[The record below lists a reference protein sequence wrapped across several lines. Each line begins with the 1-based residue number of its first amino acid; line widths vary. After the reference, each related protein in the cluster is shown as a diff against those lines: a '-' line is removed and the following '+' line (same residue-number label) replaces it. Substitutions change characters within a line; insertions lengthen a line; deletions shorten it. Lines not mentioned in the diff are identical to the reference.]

1 MNLDHALRLPKMK
14 GFEARRGLTLAAHT
28 ICAAL
33 ELPAINV
40 RFCDKTQTA
49 SMSGGGELCLANI
62 DDDSIVTRAMFHRW
76 VGFVV
81 HELLHRKWTDFTPI
95 YSIYNPYIKTLLN
108 ALEDARIERKAIA
121 TNLLGNVTNLLGTLL
136 DGMVT
141 EALASPHAN
150 WNSPGSYP
158 FSLAV
163 FTRGFCKRVP
173 VPADF
178 LPIWEEAERRLD
190 TATSTTD
197 TIVIARWVY
206 DQISIPQDQ
215 RDQPDQPDDQQG
227 KPCDKP
233 DGKSDDAGDG
243 EGGGEGQGEGTAE
256 GSSEA
261 QEAAQG
267 EGEGQGTGKGVGE
280 AQGGAQGDAKA
291 PRKAVEALPE
301 NGKSPAGFNGRV
313 LEVEP
318 TMQGTSTIPEGMF
331 GGTYSEEAGVALR
344 PRLRNSTQH
353 RDVAAVS
360 GKLRFEVRRLFE
372 NSGFEEHQHGRR
384 AGSVNVAA
392 LHSVATGNTRVFK
405 RRVETAGIDSA
416 VVLMLDVSE
425 SMFSD
430 GLITTAVAATVA
442 LSEALTA
449 AGVDVCVALFGD
461 RTCVLSPF
469 GQPFKRKEADLRR
482 VLHGGGTNDYF
493 AVRYAHEMLIR
504 HKAER
509 KVLFMLTDGMGAP
522 ATRHQ
527 VDMGERMGVTTIGL
541 GIHMDVSSVYP
552 NNVTVNSIASL
563 GTVAFNKIKL
573 AA

>member
-1 MNLDHALRLPKMK
+1 
-14 GFEARRGLTLAAHT
+14 
-28 ICAAL
+28 
-33 ELPAINV
+33 
-40 RFCDKTQTA
+40 
-49 SMSGGGELCLANI
+49 
-62 DDDSIVTRAMFHRW
+62 
-76 VGFVV
+76 
-81 HELLHRKWTDFTPI
+81 
-95 YSIYNPYIKTLLN
+95 
-108 ALEDARIERKAIA
+108 
-121 TNLLGNVTNLLGTLL
+121 
-136 DGMVT
+136 
-141 EALASPHAN
+141 
-150 WNSPGSYP
+150 
-158 FSLAV
+158 V

-206 DQISIPQDQ
+206 DQISLPQDQ
-215 RDQPDQPDDQQG
+215 RDQPDDG
-227 KPCDKP
+227 RPCDQP
-233 DGKSDDAGDG
+233 DGKSDDAGEDAG
-243 EGGGEGQGEGTAE
+243 EGQGEGQGEGTAE

-267 EGEGQGTGKGVGE
+267 EGEGQGTGK
-280 AQGGAQGDAKA
+280 
-291 PRKAVEALPE
+291 
-301 NGKSPAGFNGRV
+301 SPAGFNGRV

-318 TMQGTSTIPEGMF
+318 TMQGTSTIPEGMLGF
-331 GGTYSEEAGVALR
+331 GGTYSEDSGVALK
-344 PRLRNSTQH
+344 PRLRNSLQH

-372 NSGFEEHQHGRR
+372 NSGFEEHQHHRR

-430 GLITTAVAATVA
+430 GLIATAVAATVA

-469 GQPFKRKEADLRR
+469 GQSFKRKEAELRR
-482 VLHGGGTNDYF
+482 VHHGGGTNDYF

-563 GTVAFNKIKL
+563 GTVAFSKIKL

>member
-1 MNLDHALRLPKMK
+1 MHFINNNCCNIKHHGPFIACAFSAL
-14 GFEARRGLTLAAHT
+14 
-28 ICAAL
+28 
-33 ELPAINV
+33 V
-40 RFCDKTQTA
+40 
-49 SMSGGGELCLANI
+49 
-62 DDDSIVTRAMFHRW
+62 
-76 VGFVV
+76 
-81 HELLHRKWTDFTPI
+81 
-95 YSIYNPYIKTLLN
+95 
-108 ALEDARIERKAIA
+108 
-121 TNLLGNVTNLLGTLL
+121 
-136 DGMVT
+136 
-141 EALASPHAN
+141 
-150 WNSPGSYP
+150 
-158 FSLAV
+158 
-163 FTRGFCKRVP
+163 
-173 VPADF
+173 
-178 LPIWEEAERRLD
+178 
-190 TATSTTD
+190 
-197 TIVIARWVY
+197 
-206 DQISIPQDQ
+206 
-215 RDQPDQPDDQQG
+215 
-227 KPCDKP
+227 
-233 DGKSDDAGDG
+233 
-243 EGGGEGQGEGTAE
+243 
-256 GSSEA
+256 
-261 QEAAQG
+261 
-267 EGEGQGTGKGVGE
+267 
-280 AQGGAQGDAKA
+280 
-291 PRKAVEALPE
+291 KAVEALPE

-331 GGTYSEEAGVALR
+331 GGTYSEEAGVALK
-344 PRLRNSTQH
+344 PRLRNSLQH

-372 NSGFEEHQHGRR
+372 NSGFEEHQHHRR

-461 RTCVLSPF
+461 RTCILSPF

-482 VLHGGGTNDYF
+482 VHHGGGTNDYF
-493 AVRYAHEMLIR
+493 AVRYAQNLLLQ

-509 KVLFMLTDGMGAP
+509 KVLFMITDGMGAP